1 VKRTVFIIV
10 IIVCSTF
17 FITFLTIDEE
27 LVKDRPL
34 QQVYEAALLAVILG
48 IIGVIASKYY
58 GDVTANDTIR
68 ELTKVLSELE
78 KKIQNLESRF
88 DELQNSLK

>member
-1 VKRTVFIIV
+1 MKRTVFIIV

>member
-1 VKRTVFIIV
+1 MKRTVFIIV

-78 KKIQNLESRF
+78 RKIQNLESRF

>member
-1 VKRTVFIIV
+1 MKRTIFLTIV
-10 IIVCSTF
+10 IVCSTF

-27 LVKDRPL
+27 LVKDRAL
-34 QQVYEAALLAVILG
+34 QQVYEASLLAVILG
-48 IIGVIASKYY
+48 IIGIMASKYY

-78 KKIQNLESRF
+78 KKIQNMESRF
-88 DELQNSLK
+88 DELQNNLK

>member
-1 VKRTVFIIV
+1 MKRTVFIIV

-27 LVKDRPL
+27 LVKDRAL
-34 QQVYEAALLAVILG
+34 QQVYEASLLAVILG
-48 IIGVIASKYY
+48 IIGIMASKYY

-78 KKIQNLESRF
+78 KKIQNMESRF
-88 DELQNSLK
+88 DELQNNLK

>member
-1 VKRTVFIIV
+1 VKRTIFLTIV
-10 IIVCSTF
+10 IVCSTF

-27 LVKDRPL
+27 LVKDRAL
-34 QQVYEAALLAVILG
+34 QQVYEASLLAVILG
-48 IIGVIASKYY
+48 IIGIMASKYY

-78 KKIQNLESRF
+78 KKIQNMESRF
-88 DELQNSLK
+88 DELQNNLK

>member
-78 KKIQNLESRF
+78 RKIQNLESRF

>member
-1 VKRTVFIIV
+1 MKRTVFIII

-48 IIGVIASKYY
+48 IIGVMASKYY

-68 ELTKVLSELE
+68 EVTKVLSELE